1 MLEGNQL
8 TPQGSSAR
16 FRWILWS
23 ELLEGYDV
31 LEDVGDEFARDELIV
46 FGEDVTDFVV
56 VLLRAIEQGG
66 ECIVEASFH

>member
-1 MLEGNQL
+1 M
-8 TPQGSSAR
+8 
-16 FRWILWS
+16 
-23 ELLEGYDV
+23 EGYDV